1 MTPTI
6 GTSNFDYI
14 IGSNE
19 PDTITLLQGN
29 DIGFGL
35 AENDEINGNE
45 GKDKLFGNNGNDTIF
60 GNQDDDVICGGK
72 GTDLIRGDEGNDV
85 LYGDKGS
92 DTLEGGLG
100 DDIFTLARGSGG
112 TTIATADYFKD
123 FGNGNDQIRLIDGLT
138 LADLNIVS
146 NDNNTVIQDKITGE
160 YLAVLPGVVNLTPD
174 KFTTFNA
181 GKIILD
187 WNKTLLDAIK
197 VEKTA
202 PPIASR
208 QMAIVHTAIYDAVN
222 SINPQHQPY
231 LTQLPVPPTTS
242 KEAAI
247 AAAAHRTLVNLFPK
261 QSAKFDQDFQMSL
274 ANIPDSQAKSDGI
287 ALGETVADRILA
299 ARANDGANTTV
310 TYTPENQPGKWIPTP
325 PGFTAAVLPHWGN
338 VQPFGITSGSQFRPV
353 APPALDTPEYAVE
366 VNQVKEIGKIDSSI
380 RTADQT
386 EIAEFWSNGPGTFTP
401 PGHWNQIA
409 QDISS
414 LSLNSLEEKARLFAL
429 LNIALADAGIAS
441 WDGKYAYNYWRPVT
455 AIQKADQDNNPAT
468 TADPNWQPLL
478 TTPAFPEYI
487 SGHSTFSGAADPV
500 MSSIFGNDFG
510 FADRGDSSVN
520 TFRKYNNFA
529 QAADESGVSRI
540 YGGIHFESAN
550 ANGLATGRNIGN
562 YVMQNLLT

>member
-45 GKDKLFGNNGNDTIF
+45 GKDKLFGNNGNDRIF
-60 GNQDDDVICGGK
+60 GNQDNDIICGGK
-72 GTDLIRGDEGNDV
+72 GTDLITGDEGNDI

-138 LADLNIVS
+138 FADLNVVS

-174 KFTTFNA
+174 KFQTFNS

-187 WNKTLLDAIK
+187 WNKTLLDAIRA
-197 VEKTA
+197 EKTP

-208 QMAIVHTAIYDAVN
+208 HMAIVHTAIYDVVN
-222 SINPQHQPY
+222 SINPQHKPY
-231 LTQLPVPPTTS
+231 LTQLPVTPTTS
-242 KEAAI
+242 MEVAI

-261 QSAKFDQDFQMSL
+261 QIDTFAKKYIESL
-274 ANIPDSQAKSDGI
+274 GNIPNSHGNDDGI
-287 ALGETVADRILA
+287 VLGETVAARILA
-299 ARANDGANTTV
+299 ARANDGANATV
-310 TYTPENQPGKWIPTP
+310 NYTPENQLGKWIPTP
-325 PGFTAAVLPHWGN
+325 PDFSPAILPQWGN

-353 APPALDTPEYAVE
+353 APPALDTPQYADE

-380 RTADQT
+380 RTADQAA
-386 EIAEFWSNGPGTFTP
+386 IAEFWSNGPGTFTP

-409 QDISS
+409 QDISA

-429 LNIALADAGIAS
+429 LNIGLADAAIAS
-441 WDGKYAYNYWRPVT
+441 WDGKYAYNYWRPIT
-455 AIQKADQDNNPAT
+455 AIQQADQDNNPAT
-468 TADPNWQPLL
+468 TADPNWQPFLN
-478 TTPAFPEYI
+478 TPAFPEYI
-487 SGHSTFSGAADPV
+487 SGHSTFSGAADIV

-510 FADRGDSSVN
+510 FADRGDASVN
-520 TFRKYNNFA
+520 TLRSYNNFA

-540 YGGIHFESAN
+540 YGGIHFESGN
-550 ANGLATGRNIGN
+550 ANGLATGRNVGN